1 MSVDP
6 QALDSES
13 CQLESRYWI
22 ITDES
27 GKKETVNGLGVV
39 GDVHTLQIFQQ
50 AYEFLILILLAT
62 KMASKAQ
69 NRYG

>member
-1 MSVDP
+1 MGMDP
-6 QALDSES
+6 EALDSES

-39 GDVHTLQIFQQ
+39 GTFNLYNFFIHQTYQ
-50 AYEFLILILLAT
+50 FLVL
-62 KMASKAQ
+62 KNGEQSEK
-69 NRYG
+69 